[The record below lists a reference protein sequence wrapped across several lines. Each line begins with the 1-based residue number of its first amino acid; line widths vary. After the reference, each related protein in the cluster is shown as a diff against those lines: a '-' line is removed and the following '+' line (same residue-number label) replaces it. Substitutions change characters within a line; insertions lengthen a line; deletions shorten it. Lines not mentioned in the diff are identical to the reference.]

1 MSGTRPAAGIPD
13 LPECDAAARGNNP
26 GGRQL
31 DLVPAGWDPCY
42 VSCAH
47 PCHPVACAP
56 TLVTQCGGPFTMA
69 KALLG
74 HVGGP
79 DLRMVNEMRRLQ
91 QRVRDLE
98 AELVRL
104 QEEKD
109 ALAVEAA
116 DDLLVRPREP
126 ALT

>member
-1 MSGTRPAAGIPD
+1 
-13 LPECDAAARGNNP
+13 
-26 GGRQL
+26 
-31 DLVPAGWDPCY
+31 
-42 VSCAH
+42 
-47 PCHPVACAP
+47 
-56 TLVTQCGGPFTMA
+56 MA

-79 DLRMVNEMRRLQ
+79 DPRMVAEMRRLQ
-91 QRVRDLE
+91 RRVRDLE

-109 ALAVEAA
+109 ALSTSEVVHSV
-116 DDLLVRPREP
+116 DREP

>member
-1 MSGTRPAAGIPD
+1 
-13 LPECDAAARGNNP
+13 
-26 GGRQL
+26 
-31 DLVPAGWDPCY
+31 
-42 VSCAH
+42 
-47 PCHPVACAP
+47 
-56 TLVTQCGGPFTMA
+56 MA

-79 DLRMVNEMRRLQ
+79 DPRMVAEMRRLQ

-104 QEEKD
+104 QTEND
-109 ALAVEAA
+109 TLASVA
-116 DDLLVRPREP
+116 DDEVMALSANDREP

>member
-1 MSGTRPAAGIPD
+1 
-13 LPECDAAARGNNP
+13 
-26 GGRQL
+26 
-31 DLVPAGWDPCY
+31 
-42 VSCAH
+42 
-47 PCHPVACAP
+47 
-56 TLVTQCGGPFTMA
+56 MA

-79 DLRMVNEMRRLQ
+79 DPRMVAEMRRLQ

-104 QEEKD
+104 QTENDTLAAVADNEVM
-109 ALAVEAA
+109 ALSA
-116 DDLLVRPREP
+116 DDREP